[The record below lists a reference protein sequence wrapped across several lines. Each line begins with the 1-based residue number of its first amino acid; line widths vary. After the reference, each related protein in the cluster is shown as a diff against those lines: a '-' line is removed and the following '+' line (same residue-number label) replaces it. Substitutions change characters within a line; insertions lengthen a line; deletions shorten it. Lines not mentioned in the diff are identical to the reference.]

1 MKAISII
8 PRSTQV
14 SLVDIEEPDVNAPDE
29 VKLKVIQVGICGTD
43 REEVSGGRADAPPGK
58 DRLVIGHEMFG
69 QVVATGKDVR
79 SIKAG
84 DYGVVMVRRGCGKCI
99 ACKNER
105 SEMCYT
111 GNYTERGIKGADGF
125 QAEYVVDKEKYV
137 VKVPAAMK
145 EIGVLTEPMSIVSKA
160 IDEALTVQ
168 QSRLKFD
175 INENWFNGKRA
186 LVAGIGAVG
195 LMAAF
200 ALRLRGVK
208 LTGMDIVDE
217 ESARPT
223 ILKQIGG
230 EYIDGR
236 NVSVNDIDKTCGEFD
251 FIFEATGIPSLQFNL
266 IDALAVNG
274 LYLVSG
280 IPSST
285 STIRLPAADLLQQL
299 VLKNQVILGCVN
311 ASHHH
316 YKIAVD
322 DLSRIIEK
330 WPDAIRSVITEQ
342 VPFSNFEKALHHHSA
357 EEIKVVVQW

>member
-1 MKAISII
+1 
-8 PRSTQV
+8 
-14 SLVDIEEPDVNAPDE
+14 
-29 VKLKVIQVGICGTD
+29 
-43 REEVSGGRADAPPGK
+43 
-58 DRLVIGHEMFG
+58 
-69 QVVATGKDVR
+69 
-79 SIKAG
+79 
-84 DYGVVMVRRGCGKCI
+84 
-99 ACKNER
+99 
-105 SEMCYT
+105 
-111 GNYTERGIKGADGF
+111 
-125 QAEYVVDKEKYV
+125 
-137 VKVPAAMK
+137 
-145 EIGVLTEPMSIVSKA
+145 
-160 IDEALTVQ
+160 
-168 QSRLKFD
+168 
-175 INENWFNGKRA
+175 
-186 LVAGIGAVG
+186 
-195 LMAAF
+195 MAAF